1 MNHQKSVGRLISCI
15 HRYGKITIS
24 NKLESYHLGS
34 GQFHFL
40 MALYQKDGIH
50 QEHLAEILRIDKGTC
65 ARAIKRL
72 EEEGYIRRVID
83 SKDKRAY
90 QIFLTEKAQ
99 QMRPVIRRILRE
111 WTRTLLTGFSEEEK
125 TLVFTFL
132 EQIAENA
139 TAEKEH
145 ETR

>member
-15 HRYGKITIS
+15 YRYGKITI
-24 NKLESYHLGS
+24 NHKLESYHLGS

-40 MALYQKDGIH
+40 MALYQKDGIN
-50 QEHLAEILRIDKGTC
+50 QEHLAEVVRIDKGTC

-72 EEEGYIRRVID
+72 EEEGYIRRIID
-83 SKDKRAY
+83 SNDKRAY
-90 QIFLTEKAQ
+90 QIFLTDKAQ

-125 TLVFTFL
+125 KLTFTFL
-132 EQIAENA
+132 ERIAENA
-139 TAEKEH
+139 TAGKEH